1 MQIDYCYDRRP
12 EAAEIARLYDAARL
26 VRPTGDLKRI
36 QKMYAGSTVVWS
48 AWDCN
53 RLGGILRG
61 CNDGGYDGYVCDLA
75 VDPDYQKQGIGRELL
90 TRVAA
95 HYGPEV
101 QWVLRAS
108 KLATNYYEHIG
119 WKKIEN
125 GWYWPRQEWR

>member
-1 MQIDYCYDRRP
+1 MPIDYFYDRRP

-48 AWDCN
+48 AWDGS
-53 RLGGILRG
+53 RLVGILRG
-61 CNDGGYDGYVCDLA
+61 WTDGGYDGYVCDLA

-125 GWYWPRQEWR
+125 GWYWPRKEWR